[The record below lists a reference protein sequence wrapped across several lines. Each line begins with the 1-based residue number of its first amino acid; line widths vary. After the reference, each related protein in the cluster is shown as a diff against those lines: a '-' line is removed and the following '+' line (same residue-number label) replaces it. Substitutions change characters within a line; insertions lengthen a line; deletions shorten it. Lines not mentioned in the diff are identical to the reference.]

1 MERVEDAGRNTEVF
15 ENDIEM
21 YLQMFCEEHGIEDMS
36 NESQNRWDAALMYIR
51 KHVFT
56 DPMCLKAKTPYAEYY
71 NNAYDDQDYR
81 RGLNN
86 STCGRYD
93 YDLVNEIAD
102 YYIYISMF
110 YNKKISLI
118 SFSNLTG
125 ISYKTLNKWEN
136 GERLSVTARDIS
148 QKIKL
153 YGEASVENNA
163 YSNKGNP
170 VANLAILNRWYG
182 WADKGNIG
190 AQNQK
195 PSLSD
200 AQLPDFSRKI
210 AEIEDKTPDMVV
222 SEQ

>member
-1 MERVEDAGRNTEVF
+1 MERVEDAGQNIEVF
-15 ENDIEM
+15 ENDIELH
-21 YLQMFCEEHGIEDMS
+21 LQMFCEEHEIDDMS
-36 NESQNRWDAALMYIR
+36 NESQNRWDAALMYIQ
-51 KHVFT
+51 KHVFS
-56 DPMCLKAKTPYAEYY
+56 DPMCLKAKTPYAEYL
-71 NNAYDDQDYR
+71 NNNYDNQDYR
-81 RGLNN
+81 RGLNK

-93 YDLVNEIAD
+93 YDLVSDIAD

-125 ISYKTLNKWEN
+125 ISYKTLNKWEH
-136 GERLSVTARDIS
+136 GEKLSVTARDIA

-163 YSNKGNP
+163 FSSKGNP

-182 WADKGNIG
+182 WANKENAGI
-190 AQNQK
+190 QNQK

-200 AQLPDFSRKI
+200 TQLPDLRQKM
-210 AEIEDKTPDMVV
+210 ARIEGDIPDIVV
-222 SEQ
+222 SE